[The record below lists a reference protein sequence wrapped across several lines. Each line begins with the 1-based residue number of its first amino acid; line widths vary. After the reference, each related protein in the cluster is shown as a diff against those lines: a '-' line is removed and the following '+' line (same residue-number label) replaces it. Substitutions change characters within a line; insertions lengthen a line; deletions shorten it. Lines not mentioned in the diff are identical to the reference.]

1 MKGKL
6 RKILSLALA
15 VVLTAGALYL
25 PAPADTVKAAGD
37 IMEPEYSVRFEDV
50 DGNVITKAQPGQEI
64 TAIVSVTQADDLTGF
79 TVGMYYDY
87 DMFEADTSTSSWS
100 QEFMMYCFNMNM
112 NGYVNEDGEKTPVGI
127 SGQVDVGDKKPA
139 MATEVVVAG
148 RQEILIPGVGDMDI
162 FQVSLTV
169 NEEANGNYDF
179 SIARETYHLN
189 GSQNANTIKEDPQL
203 KATLTVEREPV
214 SMTDFT
220 LSADSLNFD
229 LSTGDTTEQLSV
241 ASYTPEDTT
250 DKDKE
255 IKWSSANE
263 EVATVDSEGNVT
275 AVGRGDTTI
284 TATITNNEGAE
295 ISKTCSVH
303 VRKSVT
309 GITLSE
315 TSITLAKGQTKDLTA
330 TVEPA
335 GADDAEVTWTSSNDS
350 IVKVDASGKVTAV
363 AENGTAT
370 ITASTANGTTAEC
383 KVTVKTSHLTGI
395 ALDTESVNAEMANG
409 STQDI
414 KVVFTPDLANVTD
427 EVSDVT
433 WKSNNEDVL
442 TVEADTDFDHASS
455 AVITAK
461 GNGTAT
467 ITASVESGE
476 KTFTTEP
483 FKITVYTQAEK
494 ITVNKTVIPSADG
507 FIFKKGDT
515 ETITA
520 AVEPADADPVDLK
533 WTANSDDIVSLTPT
547 ADGKSCTIKA
557 LKEGVVRV
565 TVTDNISGLSAT
577 TDVTVTEIHINEVII
592 TGVDGTELKTALNK
606 GESVQAS
613 AAVGPEG
620 TTDEDKT
627 VTWSSSDDSVATV
640 DQTGKITAVGGGKA
654 TITAASKANPA
665 AVDTVEI
672 TVNVPLNSISFAEGT
687 EDKDLMKGQETTL
700 TVTYDPEDTTVD
712 KNVAW
717 SVSGDKDAVELTDN
731 KDGSATVKAL
741 KEGAAVISAEVDGK
755 KVEKTIN
762 VKENSVTGVALSVD
776 GQKTV
781 DLADGAFDVDLIL
794 ALEDEG
800 SETTDDVEVKWTSS
814 NEKVATVTGD
824 EKKAT
829 VTPVAAG
836 STTITAT
843 VTTDSG
849 FEGEASCEIVVEI
862 PMTGLKI
869 AKNGQDVTGGAFALV
884 KDTEAVLTF
893 AADPENTTDKITDVT
908 WESSDPASVSVEVKD
923 DGTAVV
929 KTVKESE
936 EPVVITA
943 TAKTDDNKT
952 FTATVSVTAEEIHIE
967 SISLSE
973 TSLELEAVESETA
986 QLTVTFNPDNTT
998 DSREITWSSSD
1009 PKVATV
1015 DNDGVV
1021 TAVGSGSATILAR
1034 TVNGKTAA
1042 CEVYV
1047 PIHITGVDASDITLN
1062 RGETK
1067 AVEASVIP
1075 AGSDD
1080 DETLTYEIDTTQ
1092 GTPDAIT
1099 LDGNN
1104 VTGVKEGTAYVTIT
1118 ATGAYGNVKPS
1129 RTIAVTVKETHLDA
1143 VEVTGS
1149 GEKDEEGVYQFR
1161 FDAEEP
1167 KVNVTWDEAV
1177 TDDVSVTYEVT
1188 EGADVAVVDANGYL
1202 TFLGEGAATIRATA
1216 TATDGAGNVNTL
1228 EPVEVKIYVDV
1239 IELEGIAFAEDS
1251 KDITIE
1257 TGREAELQILYT
1269 PEDTTDRVL
1278 TWTSSDPSVASVT
1291 AGENGTAV
1299 VKGLKEGTVTITAE
1313 SAEGLTATTTVTV
1326 KAPVK
1331 PEDPKD
1337 PADPSKPQ
1345 GTDNK
1350 TDGADKPA
1358 GGDTAPVAQTGDTAH
1373 PIVFAIPMLLSLA
1386 AILFVLGKRLRNR

>member
-37 IMEPEYSVRFEDV
+37 EPELGVR
-50 DGNVITKAQPGQEI
+50 ITDRQGTPIEKAAPGDLVQLV
-64 TAIVSVTQADDLTGF
+64 VSVTNSDRLTGI
-79 TVGMYYDY
+79 V
-87 DMFEADTSTSSWS
+87 ADFHFDKEKIVPLSASWS
-100 QEFMMYCFNMNM
+100 SDIDAYEAEITKDHFDFDSMTNVPATALTPVKDINYNTSWLEYTRFTWVTANMDTT
-112 NGYVNEDGEKTPVGI
+112 NEIITKGMGDIDLFTIIAQVSDSADGEIPF
-127 SGQVDVGDKKPA
+127 SFEVDTYQFDG
-139 MATEVVVAG
+139 
-148 RQEILIPGVGDMDI
+148 
-162 FQVSLTV
+162 
-169 NEEANGNYDF
+169 
-179 SIARETYHLN
+179 ETYARSATAGLI
-189 GSQNANTIKEDPQL
+189 Q

-214 SMTDFT
+214 PMRDFT
-220 LSADSLNFD
+220 LSAESLDFD

-241 ASYTPEDTT
+241 ASYTPDNTT
-250 DKDKE
+250 DKDNE
-255 IKWSSANE
+255 IKWSSADE
-263 EVATVDSEGNVT
+263 KVATVDAEGKVT
-275 AVGRGDTTI
+275 AVGKGDTTI
-284 TATITNNEGAE
+284 TATITNNEGTE
-295 ISKTCSVH
+295 ISKTCDVH
-303 VRKSVT
+303 VGKSVT

-315 TSITLAKGQTKDLTA
+315 TSITLAEGQTKDLTA

-350 IVKVDASGKVTAV
+350 IVTVDDSGKVTAV
-363 AENGTAT
+363 GANGKAT
-370 ITASTANGTTAEC
+370 ITASTANGTKAEC
-383 KVTVKTSHLTGI
+383 EVTVKTSHLTGI
-395 ALDTESVNAEMANG
+395 ALDTAGVNAEMANG
-409 STQDI
+409 ETQDI
-414 KVVFTPDLANVTD
+414 EAVFTPDLANVTD

-433 WKSNNEDVL
+433 WTSSDEDVL
-442 TVEADTDFDHASS
+442 TVKAAAGSDHASS
-455 AVITAK
+455 AVITAE

-467 ITASVESGE
+467 ITASVESNGQTF
-476 KTFTTEP
+476 KTESFE
-483 FKITVYTQAEK
+483 ITVYTKAEK
-494 ITVNKTVIPSADG
+494 ITVDKKVIPSDG
-507 FIFKKGDT
+507 LMFKKGET
-515 ETITA
+515 ETIK
-520 AVEPADADPVDLK
+520 AVIEPADADKVDLE
-533 WTANSDDIVSLTPT
+533 WTANSDGIVSLTP
-547 ADGKSCTIKA
+547 ADDGRSCTIEA
-557 LKEGVVRV
+557 LKEGTV
-565 TVTDNISGLSAT
+565 TVTVKDKISGLSAT
-577 TDVTVTEIHINEVII
+577 TAVTVTEIHINKVTIS
-592 TGVDGTELKTALNK
+592 VDKTELNK

-654 TITAASKANPA
+654 TITAASDADPKV
-665 AVDTVEI
+665 VDTVEI
-672 TVNVPLNSISFAEGT
+672 TVNVPLTSISFKEGT

-712 KNVAW
+712 KTVAW

-741 KEGAAVISAEVDGK
+741 KEGAVVISAEVAGK
-755 KVEKTIN
+755 TVEKTIN

-794 ALEDEG
+794 ALENEG
-800 SETTDDVEVKWTSS
+800 IETTDDVEVKWTSS
-814 NEKVATVTGD
+814 DEKVATVTGD

-836 STTITAT
+836 RTTITAT

-869 AKNGQDVTGGAFALV
+869 AKDGQDVTGGAFALV

-893 AADPENTTDKITDVT
+893 AADPENTTDTITDVT

-1015 DNDGVV
+1015 DNSGVV

-1034 TVNGKTAA
+1034 TVNGRTAA

-1047 PIHITGVDASDITLN
+1047 PTHITGVDASAITLY

-1080 DETLTYEIDTTQ
+1080 DETLTYEIDTTRD
-1092 GTPDAIT
+1092 TPDAIT

-1118 ATGAYGNVKPS
+1118 ATGAYGNVKPFK
-1129 RTIAVTVKETHLDA
+1129 TIAVTVKETHLDA

-1188 EGADVAVVDANGYL
+1188 EGADVAAVDANGYL

-1216 TATDGAGNVNTL
+1216 TATDGAGNVKTL

-1373 PIVFAIPMLLSLA
+1373 PIVFAIPMILSLA

>member
-37 IMEPEYSVRFEDV
+37 EPELGVR
-50 DGNVITKAQPGQEI
+50 ITDRQGTPIEKAAPGDLVQLV
-64 TAIVSVTQADDLTGF
+64 VSVTNSDRLTGI
-79 TVGMYYDY
+79 V
-87 DMFEADTSTSSWS
+87 ADFHFDKEKIVPLSASWS
-100 QEFMMYCFNMNM
+100 SDIDAYEEEITKDHFDFDSMTNVPATALTPAKDINYNTSWLEYTRFTWVTANMDPT
-112 NGYVNEDGEKTPVGI
+112 NEIITKGMGDIDLFTIIAQVSDSADGEIPF
-127 SGQVDVGDKKPA
+127 SFEVDTYHFDG
-139 MATEVVVAG
+139 
-148 RQEILIPGVGDMDI
+148 
-162 FQVSLTV
+162 
-169 NEEANGNYDF
+169 
-179 SIARETYHLN
+179 ETYARSATAGLI
-189 GSQNANTIKEDPQL
+189 Q

-214 SMTDFT
+214 PMEDFT
-220 LSADSLNFD
+220 LSADSLDFD
-229 LSTGDTTEQLSV
+229 LSTDDTTKQLTV
-241 ASYTPEDTT
+241 ASYKPEDTT

-255 IKWSSANE
+255 ITWSSDNE
-263 EVATVDSEGNVT
+263 DVATVDSEGNVT
-275 AVGRGDTTI
+275 AVGRGDATI
-284 TATITNNEGAE
+284 TATITNNEGTE
-295 ISKTCSVH
+295 IPKTCRVH
-303 VRKSVT
+303 VVKSVT

-315 TSITLAKGQTKDLTA
+315 TSITLAEGQTKDLTA

-335 GADDAEVTWTSSNDS
+335 DADDAEVTWISSNDS

-363 AENGTAT
+363 GANGTAT
-370 ITASTANGTTAEC
+370 IIASTANGTKAEC
-383 KVTVKTSHLTGI
+383 EVTVKTSHLTDI
-395 ALDTESVNAEMANG
+395 AFDTESVNAEMANG
-409 STQDI
+409 ETQDI
-414 KVVFTPDLANVTD
+414 KAVFTPDLANVTD
-427 EVSDVT
+427 EVSNVT
-433 WKSNNEDVL
+433 WTSSDEDVL
-442 TVEADTDFDHASS
+442 MVKAAAGSDHASS
-455 AVITAK
+455 AVITAE

-467 ITASVESGE
+467 ITASVESNGQ
-476 KTFTTEP
+476 TFTTDP
-483 FKITVYTQAEK
+483 FEITVYTKAEK
-494 ITVNKTVIPSADG
+494 ITVDKTMIPSDELM
-507 FIFKKGDT
+507 FKKGET
-515 ETITA
+515 ETIK
-520 AVEPADADPVDLK
+520 AVIEPADADKVDLE
-533 WTANSDDIVSLTPT
+533 WTANSDDIVSLTP
-547 ADGKSCTIKA
+547 ADDGRSCTVKA
-557 LKEGVVRV
+557 LREGAVTV
-565 TVTDNISGLSAT
+565 TVTDKISGLSAT
-577 TDVTVTEIHINEVII
+577 TAVKVTEIHIDEVTIS
-592 TGVDGTELKTALNK
+592 VDKTELNE
-606 GESVQAS
+606 GEIVQAS

-654 TITAASKANPA
+654 TITAASDADPK
-665 AVDTVEI
+665 VVGTVEI
-672 TVNVPLNSISFAEGT
+672 TVNVPLNSISFAEGI

-712 KNVAW
+712 KTVAW
-717 SVSGDKDAVELTDN
+717 SVSGDKAAVEFTEN

-741 KEGAAVISAEVDGK
+741 KEGAVVISAEVAGK
-755 KVEKTIN
+755 KVEKKIN
-762 VKENSVTGVALSVD
+762 VNENSVTGVALSVD
-776 GQKTV
+776 GQNTV
-781 DLADGAFDVDLIL
+781 DLADGAFDVALIL
-794 ALEDEG
+794 ALENEG
-800 SETTDDVEVKWTSS
+800 IETTDDVEVKWTSS
-814 NEKVATVTGD
+814 DEKVATVTGD

-829 VTPVAAG
+829 VTLVAAG

-849 FEGEASCEIVVEI
+849 FEDEASCEIVVEI

-893 AADPENTTDKITDVT
+893 AADPENTTDKIADVT

-952 FTATVSVTAEEIHIE
+952 FTAIVSVTAEEIHIE

-973 TSLELEAVESETA
+973 TSLELEALESETA

-1034 TVNGKTAA
+1034 TVNGRTAA

-1047 PIHITGVDASDITLN
+1047 PTHITGVDASDITLD

-1188 EGADVAVVDANGYL
+1188 EGADVAAVDANGYL

-1373 PIVFAIPMLLSLA
+1373 PIVFAIPMILSLA

>member
-37 IMEPEYSVRFEDV
+37 EPEFNVHFTDMA
-50 DGNVITKAQPGQEI
+50 GNPIEKATPGQQI
-64 TAIVSVTQADDLTGF
+64 IAVVSAENAKALTGF
-79 TVGMYYDY
+79 TLGVIYDANV
-87 DMFEADTSTSSWS
+87 FETSKRSNWTD
-100 QEFMMYCFNMNM
+100 EFNDYVDRMTD
-112 NGYVNEDGEKTPVGI
+112 GYVNENDDWIDPVAD
-127 SGQVDVGDKKPA
+127 SVGAVAPSEGPGSVT
-139 MATEVVVAG
+139 MATIVVVSYD
-148 RQEILIPGVGDMDI
+148 QSPIEGVGDSDLI
-162 FQVSLTV
+162 KLYLTV
-169 NEEANGNYDF
+169 SEEASGNYDF

-189 GSQNANTIKEDPQL
+189 GSRNANTIKEDPQL

-214 SMTDFT
+214 PMKDFT
-220 LSADSLNFD
+220 LSADSLDFD

-263 EVATVDSEGNVT
+263 KVATVDAEGNVT
-275 AVGRGDTTI
+275 AVGKGDTMI
-284 TATITNNEGAE
+284 TATITNNEGTE

-303 VRKSVT
+303 VGKSVT

-315 TSITLAKGQTKDLTA
+315 TEITLAEGQTKDLTA

-335 GADDAEVTWTSSNDS
+335 DADDAEVTWTSSNGS
-350 IVKVDASGKVTAV
+350 IVTVDASGKVTAV
-363 AENGTAT
+363 GANGTAT
-370 ITASTANGTTAEC
+370 ITASTANGTKAEC
-383 KVTVKTSHLTGI
+383 EVTVKTSHLTGI
-395 ALDTESVNAEMANG
+395 AFDTESVNAEMANG
-409 STQDI
+409 ETQDI
-414 KVVFTPDLANVTD
+414 KAVFTPDLANVTD

-433 WKSNNEDVL
+433 WTSSDEGVL
-442 TVEADTDFDHASS
+442 TVKAATGSDHASS
-455 AVITAK
+455 AVITAE

-467 ITASVESGE
+467 ITASVESNGQ
-476 KTFTTEP
+476 TFTTAP
-483 FKITVYTQAEK
+483 FEITVYTKAEK
-494 ITVNKTVIPSADG
+494 ITVDKTMIPSDG
-507 FIFKKGDT
+507 LMFKKGET
-515 ETITA
+515 ETIK
-520 AVEPADADPVDLK
+520 AVIEPADADKVDLE

-547 ADGKSCTIKA
+547 DDGRNCTVKA
-557 LKEGVVRV
+557 LREGAVTV
-565 TVTDNISGLSAT
+565 TVTDKISGLSAT
-577 TDVTVTEIHINEVII
+577 TAVKVTEIHINKVTIS
-592 TGVDGTELKTALNK
+592 VDKTELNK

-654 TITAASKANPA
+654 TITATSNAEPA
-665 AVDTVEI
+665 VIDTVEI
-672 TVNVPLNSISFAEGT
+672 TVNVPLTSISFKEGT

-712 KNVAW
+712 KTVTW
-717 SVSGDKDAVELTDN
+717 SVSGDKAAVELTDN
-731 KDGSATVKAL
+731 KDGSVTVKAL
-741 KEGAAVISAEVDGK
+741 EEGAAVISAEVDGK
-755 KVEKTIN
+755 TVEKTIN
-762 VKENSVTGVALSVD
+762 VNENSVTGVALSVD

-794 ALEDEG
+794 DLEDEG
-800 SETTDDVEVKWTSS
+800 IETTDDIEVKWTSGDE
-814 NEKVATVTGD
+814 NVATVTGD

-843 VTTDSG
+843 VMTDSG
-849 FEGEASCEIVVEI
+849 FEGEASCEIIVEI

-869 AKNGQDVTGGAFALV
+869 AKDGQDITGGAFALV
-884 KDTEAVLTF
+884 KDAEAVLTF
-893 AADPENTTDKITDVT
+893 AADPENTTDKIADVI

-952 FTATVSVTAEEIHIE
+952 FTATVNVTAEEIHIE

-1047 PIHITGVDASDITLN
+1047 PTHITGVDASDITLN

-1080 DETLTYEIDTTQ
+1080 DEKLTYEIDTTK

-1188 EGADVAVVDANGYL
+1188 EGADVVAVDANGYL
-1202 TFLGEGAATIRATA
+1202 TFLGEGAATIRVTA
-1216 TATDGAGNVNTL
+1216 TATDGAGNVKTL

-1239 IELEGIAFAEDS
+1239 IELEGITFAEDS

-1326 KAPVK
+1326 KAPVE
-1331 PEDPKD
+1331 PEDPKDPENPKD

-1350 TDGADKPA
+1350 TDGTDKPA

-1373 PIVFAIPMLLSLA
+1373 PIVFAIPMILSLA

>member
-37 IMEPEYSVRFEDV
+37 EPELGVR
-50 DGNVITKAQPGQEI
+50 ITDRQGTPIEKAAPGDLVQLV
-64 TAIVSVTQADDLTGF
+64 VSVTNSDRLTGI
-79 TVGMYYDY
+79 V
-87 DMFEADTSTSSWS
+87 ADFHFDKEKIVPLSASWS
-100 QEFMMYCFNMNM
+100 SDIDAYEEEITKDHFDFDSMTNVPATALTPAKDINYNTSWLEYTRFTWVTANMDPT
-112 NGYVNEDGEKTPVGI
+112 NEIITKGMGDIDLFTIIAQVSDSADGEIPF
-127 SGQVDVGDKKPA
+127 SFEVDTYHFDG
-139 MATEVVVAG
+139 
-148 RQEILIPGVGDMDI
+148 
-162 FQVSLTV
+162 
-169 NEEANGNYDF
+169 
-179 SIARETYHLN
+179 ETYARSATAGLI
-189 GSQNANTIKEDPQL
+189 Q

-214 SMTDFT
+214 PMTDFT

-229 LSTGDTTEQLSV
+229 LSTDDTTKQLTV
-241 ASYTPEDTT
+241 ASYKPEDTT
-250 DKDKE
+250 DKDKK
-255 IKWSSANE
+255 ITWSSADE
-263 EVATVDSEGNVT
+263 KVATVDAEGNVT
-275 AVGRGDTTI
+275 AVGKGDTTI
-284 TATITNNEGAE
+284 TATIKNNEGTE
-295 ISKTCSVH
+295 ISKTCRVH
-303 VRKSVT
+303 VGKSVT
-309 GITLSE
+309 GITLSA
-315 TSITLAKGQTKDLTA
+315 TSITLAGGQTKTLTA
-330 TVEPA
+330 TVKP
-335 GADDAEVTWTSSNDS
+335 GDADAADVKWESSDDKVVT
-350 IVKVDASGKVTAV
+350 VDENGNVTAV

-395 ALDTESVNAEMANG
+395 VLDTTSVNAEMANG

-414 KVVFTPDLANVTD
+414 KVIFTPDLANVTD

-433 WKSNNEDVL
+433 WTSSDEDVL
-442 TVEADTDFDHASS
+442 TVKAAAGSDHASS
-455 AVITAK
+455 AVITAE

-467 ITASVESGE
+467 ITASVESNGQ
-476 KTFTTEP
+476 TFTTVP
-483 FKITVYTQAEK
+483 FEITVYTKAEK
-494 ITVNKTVIPSADG
+494 ITVDKTMIPSDELM
-507 FIFKKGDT
+507 FKKGET
-515 ETITA
+515 ETIQ
-520 AVEPADADPVDLK
+520 AVIEPADADKVDLE
-533 WTANSDDIVSLTPT
+533 WTANSDDIVSLTP
-547 ADGKSCTIKA
+547 ADDGRSCTVKA
-557 LKEGVVRV
+557 LREGAVTV
-565 TVTDNISGLSAT
+565 TVTDKISGLSAT
-577 TDVTVTEIHINEVII
+577 TAVKVTEIHIDEVTIS
-592 TGVDGTELKTALNK
+592 VDKTELNK
-606 GESVQAS
+606 GEIVQAS

-654 TITAASKANPA
+654 TITAASDADPKV
-665 AVDTVEI
+665 VDTVAI
-672 TVNVPLNSISFAEGT
+672 IVNVPLNSISFAEGT
-687 EDKDLMKGQETTL
+687 EDLMKGQETTL

-712 KNVAW
+712 KTVAW
-717 SVSGDKDAVELTDN
+717 SVSGDKAAVEFTDN

-741 KEGAAVISAEVDGK
+741 KEGAVVISAQVAGK
-755 KVEKTIN
+755 TVVKTIN

-794 ALEDEG
+794 ALENEG
-800 SETTDDVEVKWTSS
+800 IETTDDVEVKWTSS

-849 FEGEASCEIVVEI
+849 FEDKASCEIVVEI

-869 AKNGQDVTGGAFALV
+869 EKDGEDVTGGAFALV

-893 AADPENTTDKITDVT
+893 AADPENTTDTITDVT

-1034 TVNGKTAA
+1034 TVNGRTAA

-1047 PIHITGVDASDITLN
+1047 PTHITGVDASHITLD

-1129 RTIAVTVKETHLDA
+1129 KTITVTVKETHLDA

-1188 EGADVAVVDANGYL
+1188 EGADVAAVDANGYL

-1216 TATDGAGNVNTL
+1216 TATDGAGNVKTL